1 MIEKNGKTK
10 NEAGLIAE
18 EVYPVIPNVVSKDE
32 QGNPHGINYTKL
44 TAYLIEAVK
53 TLKQEVDQLKARQE

>member
-1 MIEKNGKTK
+1 MLYQK
-10 NEAGLIAE
+10 NE
-18 EVYPVIPNVVSKDE
+18 N
-32 QGNPHGINYTKL
+32 GNPDGINYSKL